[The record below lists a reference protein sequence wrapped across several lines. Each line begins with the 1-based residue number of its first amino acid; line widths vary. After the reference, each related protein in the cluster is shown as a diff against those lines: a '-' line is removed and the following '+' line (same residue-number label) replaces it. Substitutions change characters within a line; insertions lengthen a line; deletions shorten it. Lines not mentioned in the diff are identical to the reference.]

1 MEKTY
6 GCKLKSGIPL
16 KLKNDNKL
24 YLCLLSHIGNRKLYI
39 NHKLKK
45 QIEELDKEDI
55 KYIESKNTL
64 EKLGI

>member
-24 YLCLLSHIGNRKLYI
+24 YLCLLTHIGNRKLYI
-39 NHKLKK
+39 NYKLKN
-45 QIEELDKEDI
+45 QIE
-55 KYIESKNTL
+55 
-64 EKLGI
+64 